1 MVHLRIIPV
10 MADTSVIVD
19 RPPGAAADDHAV
31 HVRGLRM
38 SFGGTEVLHGVD
50 FDVRYGEVFCLLGP
64 NGAGKTTTLEILEGF
79 RTPSA
84 GSVRVLNVDPAAQPA
99 RLRERAGMVLQECG
113 FPRQARVAE
122 LIDMWRG
129 YYPHPRPLGDLLEV
143 VELTKARKTQVRKLS
158 GGQRRRLDFALAL
171 AGDPDLIFLD
181 EPTTGFDPE
190 ARRRCWAAIENLRRL
205 GKTIVLTTH
214 YLDEAERLADR
225 IAILRA
231 GRIELAGTTQ
241 EVAIRAG
248 LATRISFIT
257 PPALR
262 HGEVTP
268 PAGIDLVPRGPESVC
283 HTANAAMTLRLLLA
297 WAAENSLGDLAGL
310 AVTPPR
316 LEDTYLQLTGVTP
329 DSCAVQDNGART

>member
-1 MVHLRIIPV
+1 MT
-10 MADTSVIVD
+10 DTHVIVD
-19 RPPGAAADDHAV
+19 RAPPLVTDSHAV

-79 RTPSA
+79 LVPSA
-84 GSVRVLNVDPAAQPA
+84 GRVRVLDVDPAAQA
-99 RLRERAGMVLQECG
+99 VRLRERAGMVLQECG

-122 LIDMWRG
+122 LIDVWRG
-129 YYPHPRPLGDLLEV
+129 YYRNPRPLGDLLEV
-143 VELTKARKTQVRKLS
+143 VELTTFRNTQVRKLS

-190 ARRRCWAAIENLRRL
+190 ARRRCWAAIENLRQL

-231 GRIELAGTTQ
+231 GSIELAGTTH

-248 LATRISFIT
+248 LATRISFAT

-262 HGEVTP
+262 HGEVAP
-268 PAGIDLVPRGPESVC
+268 PAGVDLVPHGPESVC
-283 HTANAAMTLRLLLA
+283 HTANATMTLRLLLA
-297 WAAENSLGDLAGL
+297 WAAENDLGDLTGL
-310 AVTPPR
+310 AVAAPR
-316 LEDTYLQLTGVTP
+316 LEDTYLQLTGVSL
-329 DSCAVQDNGART
+329 DSGAVQDIGNHS